1 MTAEAAAAANHLEV
15 LDVLFSPGFST
26 TTTVTAIS
34 GRGVGMDVIKCLAE
48 EQGGSVVLTSV
59 RGRGTRLVLDLPL
72 APP

>member
-1 MTAEAAAAANHLEV
+1 
-15 LDVLFSPGFST
+15 
-26 TTTVTAIS
+26 
-34 GRGVGMDVIKCLAE
+34 MDVIKCLAE